1 MNTKTFWALIFLS
14 TTVIFL
20 MIFVPGLIIQP
31 FKAQTPDGVEISFAM
46 RRWSPVITAVLF
58 ALNLILIAVSWKHVN
73 RWWKKTVV
81 ALLILLSGACT
92 WFARQNYFE
101 WMFNPLPDARYV
113 RASEQKFTKN
123 DDMVLAMEING
134 DAVAYPVR
142 LLAYHHLV
150 NDTVGGQPIVATY

>member
-1 MNTKTFWALIFLS
+1 MKTTTFWALILLF

-20 MIFVPGLIIQP
+20 MIFIPALIIQP
-31 FKAQTPDGVEISFAM
+31 FKAQTPGGVETSFAM
-46 RRWSPVITAVLF
+46 RRWSPIVTLILF
-58 ALNLILIAVSWKHVN
+58 TMNLILLTVSWKQVN
-73 RWWKKTVV
+73 RWWKKTGVF
-81 ALLILLSGACT
+81 LLILLSGACT

-113 RASEQKFTKN
+113 RASDQKFIKD
-123 DDMVLAMEING
+123 DDMVLAMEINK

-150 NDTVGGQPIVATY
+150 NDTVGGTPIVATY